1 MVCQDLLAACARYNT
16 EATRELWLQPCADS
30 ELGAALHSNA
40 AFAALKCGSAKTA
53 DRVCLAAVVGANPRR
68 A

>member
-1 MVCQDLLAACARYNT
+1 MRQDLARACARYNT
-16 EATRELWLQPCADS
+16 EVMRDMWLVPCKDI

-40 AFAALKCGSAKTA
+40 AFAALKCGSARTA
-53 DRVCLAAVVGANPRR
+53 DRVCLAAVVGAKPRH